1 MTNDELYV
9 LYLKEGEQ
17 IMFNSMYGYTKKGT
31 IKRNYKNGE
40 FLVEYD
46 NGTKDEVIGVEQI
59 LFFVK

>member
-1 MTNDELYV
+1 MGKKELYI
-9 LYLKEGEQ
+9 LYLKEGEE
-17 IMFNSMYGYTKKGT
+17 IIFESLYGFTKKGK

-59 LFFVK
+59 IFSI